1 MPKIIEI
8 SGVIGIDV
16 TANDIRQ
23 LLNEANG
30 QPIVAEI
37 GSPGGLVIEG
47 IEIFNLFRIYTG
59 HTTARIMSLAGSM
72 SAIIP
77 LAFDKIEAFSNSI
90 FFVHQAITSIFDA
103 NKDDLEKRIGV
114 LNGFDNIL
122 ISALMGKSG
131 KSKDVIEAMLKE
143 DTFLF
148 GAQILD
154 NGFAD
159 NIIDSGEDLNRDV
172 AVNNA
177 MADLYAC
184 QVKIKDQDQQIDKIA
199 ALLTL
204 SPAAIADPPKPAK
217 APVKPT
223 STQGKTMNEK
233 EFLAFLE
240 TNPEAKAFYDSG
252 MAYIKAV
259 ADAQPDFSAMAL
271 PELLALA
278 PTAKTE
284 HETALGDARATV
296 EAGKLTAEAVK
307 QVGNIIGSSEYGA
320 SIKAAGIKV
329 LTGEKDHSS
338 FEDMVALAD
347 ETAEQIKS
355 LQAKDEQPKD
365 TPPDHNQVTKKE
377 KTKAAATALSD
388 AINDT
393 QTKVQ

>member
-278 PTAKTE
+278 PTAKDE
-284 HETALGDARATV
+284 H
-296 EAGKLTAEAVK
+296 
-307 QVGNIIGSSEYGA
+307 
-320 SIKAAGIKV
+320 
-329 LTGEKDHSS
+329 
-338 FEDMVALAD
+338 
-347 ETAEQIKS
+347 
-355 LQAKDEQPKD
+355 
-365 TPPDHNQVTKKE
+365 
-377 KTKAAATALSD
+377 
-388 AINDT
+388 
-393 QTKVQ
+393 